1 MISVVVNKILWFVG
15 LVLLQVL
22 LFDKMTLAGI
32 ATPLPYIY
40 LLMTWNRDGTRWIL
54 LLVGFILG
62 FIIDSFSNLPGINA
76 AACVLLAMLQPLYLN
91 IFIPRELQDERS
103 LVPSVSTLRWDGFLK
118 YAFFC
123 ILTHHIIV
131 VLLEFFS
138 MNDIGGMLMRLV
150 GCTLLTMVFIV
161 IFELLGRKKRV

>member
-1 MISVVVNKILWFVG
+1 MIYVVVNKIMWFVG

-22 LFDKMTLAGI
+22 LFDKMTLASI

-40 LLMTWNRDGTRWIL
+40 LLITWNRDGTRWVL

-62 FIIDSFSNLPGINA
+62 FIIDSFTNLPGINA

-103 LVPSVSTLRWDGFLK
+103 LVPSVSTLRWHGFLK
-118 YAFFC
+118 YALFC
-123 ILTHHIIV
+123 ISTHHFTV

-138 MNDIGGMLMRLV
+138 IDDLGYMLLRVL
-150 GCTLLTMVFIV
+150 GCTLLTLVFIV
-161 IFELLGRKKRV
+161 IFELLGRKKRI